1 MLRLVRT
8 TLAIA
13 ACAAITTTAVMAQS
27 YPDRPIRW
35 VIGYPPG
42 GAVDII
48 ARTIGTAMAEKLGQ
62 NVIID
67 NRPGSAAN
75 LAAEIVK
82 NSKPDGYTL
91 LHGPDNLFVVN
102 PHIYSKM
109 PVDPIKDFVPITSMI
124 RNQLVLT
131 VNPAKVP
138 VKDFREFIAFAKK
151 AQEAKAPLFYASIG
165 NGSVHHLATEYLK
178 RTAGI
183 DLIHVPYKG
192 GGPAGIATVSGEAAV
207 MFGGG
212 SVVPLAKS
220 GKLKAIAVS
229 STERSK
235 ELPDLPTIS
244 EIYPDYAVTIW
255 HGLFAPLGTP
265 QPILDRLRAEVA
277 AALARPDVQAR
288 LAKSGSGEPYLV
300 PVAEFA
306 ARIRKDYE
314 TYGKLVK
321 EIGLKVD

>member
-1 MLRLVRT
+1 MRHLIRHAF
-8 TLAIA
+8 AIA
-13 ACAAITTTAVMAQS
+13 ICAVVVAPAAVAQS

-48 ARTIGTAMAEKLGQ
+48 ARTIGGAMAERLGQ

-67 NRPGSAAN
+67 NRPGSAGN
-75 LAAEIVK
+75 LAAEVVK
-82 NSKPDGYTL
+82 NAKPDGYTL
-91 LHGPDNLFVVN
+91 LHGPDNLFVIN
-102 PHIYSKM
+102 PHIYKRMSVN
-109 PVDPIKDFVPITSMI
+109 PVKDFVPISSMI

-131 VNPAKVP
+131 VNPTKVP
-138 VKDFREFIAFAKK
+138 VKTFNEFIAFAKSQK
-151 AQEAKAPLFYASIG
+151 SPLFYASIG

-178 RTAGI
+178 KTAGI

-212 SVVPLAKS
+212 SVVGLVKS
-220 GKLKAIAVS
+220 GKLKGLAVS

-235 ELPDLPTIS
+235 ELPDLPTINES
-244 EIYPDYAVTIW
+244 YPSYVVTIW
-255 HGLFAPLGTP
+255 HGLFAPKGTP
-265 QPILDRLRAEVA
+265 QPILDKLRTEVA
-277 AALARPDVQAR
+277 AALARPDVQSALSKR
-288 LAKSGSGEPYLV
+288 GAGEPYLV
-300 PVAEFA
+300 PVADFS
-306 ARIRKDYE
+306 ARISQDYE

>member
-1 MLRLVRT
+1 MRRLSRFT
-8 TLAIA
+8 FAIA
-13 ACAAITTTAVMAQS
+13 AIAAVSASAAMAQS
-27 YPDRPIRW
+27 YPDRPIRL
-35 VIGYPPG
+35 VVGYPPG

-48 ARTIGTAMAEKLGQ
+48 ARTIGQALTERLGH
-62 NVIID
+62 NIIVD

-75 LAAEIVK
+75 LAAEVVK
-82 NSKPDGYTL
+82 NAKPDGYTL
-91 LHGPDNLFVVN
+91 LHGPDNLFVIN
-102 PHIYSKM
+102 PHIYSRM
-109 PVDPIKDFVPITSMI
+109 PVDPIKDFVPVTSMI

-131 VNPAKVP
+131 VNPSKVP
-138 VKDFREFIAFAKK
+138 VNDFRGFIDFAKK
-151 AQEAKAPLFYASIG
+151 AKEPLFYASIG

-183 DLIHVPYKG
+183 NLIHVPYKG

-229 STERSK
+229 STKRSK

-244 EIYPDYAVTIW
+244 EFYPDYAVTIW
-255 HGLFAPLGTP
+255 HGLFAPVGTP
-265 QPILDRLRAEVA
+265 QPILDKLRTEVA
-277 AALARPDVQAR
+277 TVLARPDVQAR
-288 LAKSGSGEPYLV
+288 LAKSGSGEPYVV
-300 PVAEFA
+300 PPAEFA
-306 ARIRKDYE
+306 AHIRRDYD
-314 TYGKLVK
+314 TYGKLIK

>member
-1 MLRLVRT
+1 MLRPIRAAM
-8 TLAIA
+8 AIA
-13 ACAAITTTAVMAQS
+13 LCAVVFAPAAMAQT
-27 YPDRPIRW
+27 YPNRPIRW

-48 ARTIGTAMAEKLGQ
+48 ARTIGTAMAERLGQ

-67 NRPGSAAN
+67 NLPGSASN
-75 LAAEIVK
+75 LAAEVVK
-82 NSKPDGYTL
+82 NAKPDGYTL
-91 LHGPDNLFVVN
+91 LHGPDNLFVIN

-109 PVDPIKDFVPITSMI
+109 PADPIKDFVPITSMI

-131 VNPAKVP
+131 VNPNKVP

-151 AQEAKAPLFYASIG
+151 QKQPLFYASIG

-183 DLIHVPYKG
+183 NLIHVPYKG

-212 SVVPLAKS
+212 SVVGLVKS
-220 GKLKAIAVS
+220 GKLKGIAVS

-235 ELPDLPTIS
+235 ALPELPTIS
-244 EIYPDYAVTIW
+244 EVYPDYVVTIW

-265 QPILDRLRAEVA
+265 QPILDKLRAEVA

-288 LAKSGSGEPYLV
+288 LEKSGSGEPYLV

-306 ARIRKDYE
+306 ARIRKDHA
-314 TYGKLVK
+314 TYGQLVK
-321 EIGLKVD
+321 SIGLKVD